1 MSRLALAQLLVFA
14 LVAVA
19 CGYYVAD
26 RVFGPN
32 ATGESVTVTVH
43 MPDTG
48 GLRTGSQVT
57 YRGVGVG
64 EVSDVRI
71 ARDREGVEV
80 VASLHPG
87 TRIPADTDAVV
98 TMESPMAILR
108 LDFRPGDR
116 SGPYLATGDTV
127 TADRTRR
134 PLPLEAL
141 LGNFV
146 RLADTLPTEDLSV
159 LAESLATGLQNA
171 TGDLDRILDDTDT
184 LLRFGRSRTDQLER
198 ILDNG
203 RLLAESNG
211 SRLREFASAMRD
223 LSGGLRETAP
233 RLRTLVR
240 DVPEPA
246 GRVTTLIERT
256 EPSLGTLLGNLVT
269 TTRLVGMRGPAVEQL
284 LRSAPKAFRSL
295 GDVVEGDTANF
306 YLVGTLGPVCYND
319 TPRRAPQRTEPR
331 EPQWQWHCTPG
342 QDLSQRGA
350 QNAPRPDAGMPTAPG
365 SGSGSESGSAANAD
379 PGPPADHRPSAS
391 SPDTSSPSASSPD
404 GATRDAATGDRAP
417 FTLGTTGGQAAVL
430 GPRSW
435 SSLLLQGVH

>member
-1 MSRLALAQLLVFA
+1 MSRLAVAQLLVFA

-26 RVFGPN
+26 RVFGEKT
-32 ATGESVTVTVH
+32 TGDPITVTVA

-48 GLRTGSQVT
+48 GLRAGSRVT

-71 ARDREGVEV
+71 SRDREGVEV
-80 VASLHPG
+80 ITSLHPG
-87 TRIPADTDAVV
+87 TRIPAGADAVV

-108 LDFRPGDR
+108 LDFRPDDR

-127 TADRTRR
+127 TADNTRR
-134 PLPLEAL
+134 PLPLETL
-141 LGNFV
+141 LGDVV

-159 LAESLATGLQNA
+159 LAESLATGLRNA
-171 TGDLDRILDDTDT
+171 TGDLDRILDNTDT
-184 LLRFGRSRTDQLER
+184 LLEFGRQRTDQLER

-203 RLLAESNG
+203 RLVAESNG
-211 SRLREFASAMRD
+211 SRLRELASAMRG

-233 RLRTLVR
+233 ALRTLVH

-246 GRVTTLIERT
+246 RRVTKLIERT

-295 GDVVEGDTANF
+295 GSVVDGDTANF
-306 YLVGTLGPVCYND
+306 YLVGTQGPVCYND
-319 TPRRAPQRTEPR
+319 TRRRAPQRTEPR
-331 EPQWQWHCTPG
+331 APQWQWHCTPG

-350 QNAPRPDAGMPTAPG
+350 QNAPRPDAGTPTA
-365 SGSGSESGSAANAD
+365 SGSAANPD
-379 PGPPADHRPSAS
+379 PGPPAGDTHRTSPDAS
-391 SPDTSSPSASSPD
+391 SPEP
-404 GATRDAATGDRAP
+404 ATRGRAP

>member
-14 LVAVA
+14 IVAVA

-32 ATGESVTVTVH
+32 ATGDPITVTVR

-48 GLRTGSQVT
+48 GLITGSQVT

-80 VASLHPG
+80 VASLHPR
-87 TRIPADTDAVV
+87 TRVPADTDAVV
-98 TMESPMAILR
+98 TMESPVAILR
-108 LDFRPGDR
+108 LDFRPDDR

-141 LGNFV
+141 LGDFV
-146 RLADTLPTEDLSV
+146 RLADTLPTEDVSV
-159 LAESLATGLQNA
+159 LADSLATGLQNA
-171 TGDLDRILDDTDT
+171 TGDLDRILEGTDA
-184 LLRFGRSRTDQLER
+184 LLDFGSERTDQLER
-198 ILDNG
+198 ILESG
-203 RLLAESNG
+203 RLVAETNG
-211 SRLREFASAMRD
+211 SRLRQLASAMRS
-223 LSGGLRETAP
+223 LSGGLRATAP
-233 RLRTLVR
+233 ELRTLVR
-240 DVPEPA
+240 NVPEPA
-246 GRVTTLIERT
+246 RRVTELIERT

-284 LRSAPKAFRSL
+284 LRSAPKAFHSL
-295 GDVVEGDTANF
+295 GSVVDGDTANF
-306 YLVGTLGPVCYND
+306 YLVGTQGPVCYND

-342 QDLSQRGA
+342 QDLNQRGA
-350 QNAPRPDAGMPTAPG
+350 QHAPRPDAGVPTSSGSDANTDPAPPAGGTHSDPSPDATTHEPATHEPATHETAPH
-365 SGSGSESGSAANAD
+365 E
-379 PGPPADHRPSAS
+379 
-391 SPDTSSPSASSPD
+391 
-404 GATRDAATGDRAP
+404 AATGERAP